1 MTTYHFVAA
10 SERFLTEEEPLDE
23 VLKERR
29 RHYAEEG
36 KEIDFWLVR
45 RPAFLQAPEMAAVA
59 QQVPQ
64 PSAAVVS
71 TDPTFITFMKLRLEF
86 VLEGQFEAPSN
97 SISDALAEGLNGPLS
112 EALADPTAGSNVM
125 AFLIVAGLGLGMAL
139 IYVPLRIFLTATA
152 RSRRLRLLQR
162 IRRLREELTQPV
174 EG

>member
-1 MTTYHFVAA
+1 M
-10 SERFLTEEEPLDE
+10 ED
-23 VLKERR
+23 
-29 RHYAEEG
+29 
-36 KEIDFWLVR
+36 
-45 RPAFLQAPEMAAVA
+45 
-59 QQVPQ
+59 
-64 PSAAVVS
+64 
-71 TDPTFITFMKLRLEF
+71 
-86 VLEGQFEAPSN
+86 

-112 EALADPTAGSNVM
+112 DAMADPTAGSNAM